1 MIGNKNKHEREKIEE
16 IANRI
21 ERYTDRFENAKEN
34 EKAQHTRK
42 ITEKI
47 RSSIYLD
54 KALKIEK
61 EFVLNFKRKQ
71 LLKLQIGNMEKMEG
85 Y

>member
-1 MIGNKNKHEREKIEE
+1 MLENKIKHEREKIEE
-16 IANRI
+16 IAGRI
-21 ERYTDRFENAKEN
+21 ERYADRFENANES
-34 EKAQHTRK
+34 EKAQHARK
-42 ITEKI
+42 TAEKI

-61 EFVLNFKRKQ
+61 KFVLNIKREQ
-71 LLKLQIGNMEKMEG
+71 LLRIQIGDMKKMDG